1 MRINYDFGDLEAF
14 LAVMETQSFH
24 LAGDRLNL
32 SQSAVSRRIQKL
44 EEALGSVLFERS
56 TRHVQPTL
64 AAKRFLG
71 SAETMLENARE
82 TLRAMRDDSVAHVS
96 QRHMVVTVALI
107 PTVMPAVL
115 GPALRRL
122 QDDGHQLRLRV
133 MDRAAN
139 EVVEAVSSGE
149 ADFGIGSI
157 GALDPE
163 TEFETLLEDRLSVFL
178 LHSHALAEKT
188 SIEWQELEDCDLIL
202 PARGTG
208 NRLLIDETL
217 ARVGLSAYWVFEV
230 ERTTTALE
238 LVRQGNGIAVLPQ
251 STADLSPANEL
262 QCVSLVKPI
271 ISRPIGLLSRSGAA
285 DRPLVSAFKE
295 AIRGHLAQ
303 SAPK

>member
-14 LAVMETQSFH
+14 LVVMETQSFH

-32 SQSAVSRRIQKL
+32 SQSAVTRRIQKL
-44 EEALGSVLFERS
+44 EEALGCVLFERS
-56 TRHVQPTL
+56 TRQVKPTL

-96 QRHMVVTVALI
+96 QRHMVVTVAVI
-107 PTVMPAVL
+107 PTVMSAVL
-115 GPALRRL
+115 EPPLRKV
-122 QDDGHQLRLRV
+122 QDDGHQFRLRIL
-133 MDRAAN
+133 DRASN

-157 GALDPE
+157 GALDPG
-163 TEFETLLEDRLSVFL
+163 TEFETFLEDELGVFL
-178 LHSHALAEKT
+178 PFSHALAEKNE
-188 SIEWQELEDCDLIL
+188 IEWKELEDCDLIL

-217 ARVGLSAYWVFEV
+217 ARVGLSAYWAFEV
-230 ERTTTALE
+230 ERTTTAVE
-238 LVRQGNGIAVLPQ
+238 LVRHGKGVAVLPK
-251 STADLSPANEL
+251 SSADLATANDL
-262 QCVSLVKPI
+262 HFVPLVKPI

-295 AIRGHLAQ
+295 AIRGRLVR